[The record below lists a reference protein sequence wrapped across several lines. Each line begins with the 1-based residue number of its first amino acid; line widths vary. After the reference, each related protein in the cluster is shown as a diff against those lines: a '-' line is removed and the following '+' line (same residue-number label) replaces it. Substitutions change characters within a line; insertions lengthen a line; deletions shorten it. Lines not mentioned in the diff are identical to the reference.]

1 MKPRDKDLQ
10 TVYGNIIGG
19 QALQNYAINNS
30 ITKNNMSIS
39 SNNAYNS
46 LHKRSNSHSLQLQS
60 KPRQSISKT
69 NFDLSSILGGQ

>member
-1 MKPRDKDLQ
+1 MKPRDKDLH
-10 TVYGNIIGG
+10 TVYSNIIGG
-19 QALQNYAINNS
+19 QALQNNAINNS
-30 ITKNNMSIS
+30 ITKNNMST

-46 LHKRSNSHSLQLQS
+46 LHKRSNSHSLQLNT